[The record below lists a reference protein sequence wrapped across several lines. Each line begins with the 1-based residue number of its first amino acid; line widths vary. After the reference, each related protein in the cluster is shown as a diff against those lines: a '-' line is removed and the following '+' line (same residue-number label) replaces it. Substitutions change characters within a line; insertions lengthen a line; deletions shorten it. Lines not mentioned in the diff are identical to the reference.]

1 MMSLT
6 KIEDSLTASN
16 INNGSTL
23 SKKKYV
29 AGESVDEHTFLE
41 EANINLTGDEIRQQN
56 ENL

>member
-1 MMSLT
+1 MSLT

-16 INNGSTL
+16 INNRSTL
-23 SKKKYV
+23 SKIKYV

-41 EANINLTGDEIRQQN
+41 EANITLTGDEIRQQN

>member
-16 INNGSTL
+16 INNGSRL

-41 EANINLTGDEIRQQN
+41 EANITLTGDEIRQQN

>member
-6 KIEDSLTASN
+6 KNEDYLTSSN
-16 INNGSTL
+16 NNIDSTIP
-23 SKKKYV
+23 KKKYV

-41 EANINLTGDEIRQQN
+41 EANIILTGDEILQQN